1 MGRTAW
7 DPAPLLDGVT
17 LVNPIR
23 FEVVSDIERLHVR
36 EAHLLQGIEG
46 GLDVGASVP
55 RTAAAIDDDLP
66 VAWEFLDG
74 GFEEGDALGF
84 RARPGE
90 GGTRDVLAAV
100 EHVRS
105 DLEDGGFRVEASGE
119 LRGLYQ
125 GDVGRDKDKRGGGEQ
140 SWGLHGNKVPRCRLQ
155 WEKRLWHAG

>member
-23 FEVVSDIERLHVR
+23 FEVVSDVESLHAR

-74 GFEEGDALGF
+74 GFEEGDASGF
-84 RARPGE
+84 EPGPAK
-90 GGTRDVLAAV
+90 VAPAMCL
-100 EHVRS
+100 
-105 DLEDGGFRVEASGE
+105 
-119 LRGLYQ
+119 LR
-125 GDVGRDKDKRGGGEQ
+125 
-140 SWGLHGNKVPRCRLQ
+140 
-155 WEKRLWHAG
+155 